1 MGKMKIFKQW
11 KRDCQFLVKVVS
23 TQLLKKSQ
31 KKALKIKN
39 KQNLMN
45 FELYQQQQLFDLDD
59 VSVSCDFDNISVTSL
74 EEISFI
80 FYSLEE
86 EIMDAEFYS
95 NSTLETPPQSDDEIS
110 YSSTETMS
118 QDDEMF
124 WNDEIL

>member
-1 MGKMKIFKQW
+1 
-11 KRDCQFLVKVVS
+11 
-23 TQLLKKSQ
+23 
-31 KKALKIKN
+31 
-39 KQNLMN
+39 MN
-45 FELYQQQQLFDLDD
+45 FELYQQQQLFDLDN
-59 VSVSCDFDNISVTSL
+59 VSVSCDFDNISVTTL